1 MTMTTMT
8 TTPTPTTKPRIL
20 IVDDDPSQAAT
31 LARVL
36 ELEGYRTS
44 VAAGGAEALAAVGRG
59 PVDLVLTDLKMPGM
73 DGLELFRRLREE
85 RPGLPVLIVT
95 AHGTIETA
103 IAAVREGVV
112 DFIQKPVYAEE
123 LLHRFEKVFR
133 ERALRDENAELKKRL
148 LHRDR
153 GDAML
158 GTSAAMQRLREQV
171 ARVARTEATVLVLG
185 ESGTGKELV
194 ADAIHYAS
202 PRAQGPLVK
211 LNCAAIPETLL
222 EDELF
227 GHERGAFTGAD
238 QRRKGRFEQAHGGT
252 LFLDEIGELPLAL
265 QVKLLRLL
273 QEHTFARLGG
283 TESIRSDVRVVC
295 ATNQDLEARV
305 RDGTFREDLYYRIN
319 VVPLHVP
326 PLRERGDDVLLL
338 ARHFA
343 REAGERNG
351 RPIES
356 LARGAAATLRAHRW
370 PGNVR
375 ELRNVLERAVIMGSG
390 PVLEAAEMT
399 LGAGG
404 PAPARGPEEGGD
416 GRLVERLMSSE
427 IPFEEFERELLVRA
441 LRKTRGNQ
449 SRAAR
454 MLGMTRR
461 TLQYRIDKF
470 KIDTASMREA

>member
-1 MTMTTMT
+1 MPME
-8 TTPTPTTKPRIL
+8 KLL
-20 IVDDDPSQAAT
+20 IVDDDITQAET

-36 ELEGYRTS
+36 ELEGYGAA
-44 VAAGGAEALAAVGRG
+44 VAESATEALDLLEEGEF
-59 PVDLVLTDLKMPGM
+59 DLVLTDLKMPGM
-73 DGLELFRRLREE
+73 DGMELARRIHAKRTD
-85 RPGLPVLIVT
+85 LPVMIVT

-103 IAAVREGVV
+103 IEATREGVA

-123 LLHRFEKVFR
+123 LIHRFRKVFS
-133 ERALRDENAELKKRL
+133 ERDLRSENAELKKRL

-153 GDAML
+153 GDAMI
-158 GTSAAMQRLREQV
+158 GTSTAMASLREQI
-171 ARVARTEATVLVLG
+171 ARVGRTEAAVLVLG
-185 ESGTGKELV
+185 ESGAGKELV

-202 PRAQGPLVK
+202 GRREGPLVK
-211 LNCAAIPETLL
+211 INCAAIPDTLL

-227 GHERGAFTGAD
+227 GHERGAYTGAD
-238 QRRKGRFEQAHGGT
+238 RRRTGRFEQADGGT

-273 QEHTFARLGG
+273 QEHTFERLGG
-283 TESIRSDVRVVC
+283 TESIEADVRVIC

-305 RDGTFREDLYYRIN
+305 RDGGFREDLYYRIN
-319 VVPLHVP
+319 VVPLSVP
-326 PLRERGDDVLLL
+326 PLRDRKEDVILL

-343 REAGERNG
+343 RDAGARNG

-356 LARGAAATLRAHRW
+356 LEREAEDAMRVHRW

-375 ELRNVLERAVIMGSG
+375 ELRNVIERAVIMGAGS
-390 PVLEAAEMT
+390 VLHAAELN
-399 LGAGG
+399 LGPSRMQGNHETNG
-404 PAPARGPEEGGD
+404 ETD
-416 GRLVERLMSSE
+416 LVERLMSSR
-427 IPFEEFERELLVRA
+427 ISFEEFERELLVYA
-441 LRKTRGNQ
+441 LERTRGNQ

-470 KIDTASMREA
+470 DIDTAVMRR